1 MKTKNKKSFE
11 MKILTKILQ
20 QNRKSWEYKRKDG
33 NIKFDYVTS
42 TQDALPV
49 NLFQASIPFYTP
61 KNVGKTIGFLI
72 LSRGIEMGYWFEM
85 G

>member
-1 MKTKNKKSFE
+1 MKTKSKKSFD

-33 NIKFDYVTS
+33 NMEFDCVT
-42 TQDALPV
+42 
-49 NLFQASIPFYTP
+49 LFQANVPFYTP